1 MNERITRGGQIKVY
15 LGKCFRIFRN
25 EKGWK
30 VLVSSAIIGLILAW
44 VVGDKTF
51 RYFESTKSGM
61 FAMICGCLWIGLFNS
76 IQSICKERAI
86 IKREHRS
93 GLHISSYIIAHA
105 IYELILCAVEALI
118 LLVLLCWFRDL
129 PEEGAIFGSCH
140 VEFYI
145 GFLLTLFCADCLGLA
160 VSSIVKS
167 TKTAMTVMPFV
178 LIIQLVMSGMLFELP
193 ASSDWISNLTISKWG
208 QDALCCSADI
218 NRLDSRE
225 LPELEEAPQF
235 IYEYFV
241 EDSYRETGHDYNEDY
256 DPDNMVLAWFALLG
270 YSALYAGAAIG
281 ALEFVDKDK
290 R

>member
-30 VLVSSAIIGLILAW
+30 VLLSAAIIGLILAW

-118 LLVLLCWFRDL
+118 LVVLLSWFRDL
-129 PEEGAIFGSCH
+129 PDEGAIFGSSH

-167 TKTAMTVMPFV
+167 PKTAMTVMPFV

-193 ASSDWISNLTISKWG
+193 ENSAWISNLTISKWG
-208 QDALCCSADI
+208 QDAVCCSADI

-225 LPELEEAPQF
+225 LLELEDAPNM
-235 IYEYFV
+235 IYDYFV
-241 EDSYRETGHDYNEDY
+241 EESYRETGHDYEEDY
-256 DPDNMVLAWFALLG
+256 DPDNTFLTWLALMG
-270 YSALYAGAAIG
+270 YSVVYAGAAIL